1 MVMTSTTDTFPSAI
15 AFSRLRQGI
24 HGSRIIVRLWSDS
37 DAEALF
43 AAIDKARSH
52 LKPWMDW
59 VDRHHEP
66 ADTRDSITRWL
77 IEFTRRENIALGIF
91 DRADNAT
98 VLGATGFHNLD
109 WTVPAVEIGYWVIP
123 EVQGQGYVTEA
134 VSLLTDFAFAEFN
147 ANRISIHCDPRNER
161 SKRVAERLGYQLE
174 GRLRN
179 KARTPDG
186 GLRDTLV
193 YSLVPGD
200 PRIQR

>member
-1 MVMTSTTDTFPSAI
+1 MTSATDTFPSAI

-24 HGSRIIVRLWSDS
+24 HGSRIIVRLWADS

-43 AAIDKARSH
+43 AAIDSARSH

-59 VDRHHEP
+59 VERHQEP

-134 VSLLTDFAFAEFN
+134 VALLTDFALEEFA
-147 ANRISIHCDPRNER
+147 ANRISIHCDPHNER
-161 SKRVAERLGYQLE
+161 SRRVAERLGYRLE

-179 KARTPDG
+179 MARTPDG

-193 YSLVPGD
+193 YSLIPGD